1 MKALILYTNTGR
13 RACFCWKISLSWTYK
28 SWYWNYWARY
38 IKLCWEKHFQKKG
51 NKFRLLFHFSQ
62 EFIDKGIN
70 KNKLYSFSLPVH
82 SKFSKYVDKIKAKK
96 ELNLNPNMNH
106 IKLINIKF

>member
-1 MKALILYTNTGR
+1 MFCNIAQIIIFSILGDY
-13 RACFCWKISLSWTYK
+13 SP
-28 SWYWNYWARY
+28 
-38 IKLCWEKHFQKKG
+38 
-51 NKFRLLFHFSQ
+51 
-62 EFIDKGIN
+62 

>member
-1 MKALILYTNTGR
+1 MKALILYTNTG
-13 RACFCWKISLSWTYK
+13 AGHVSAGKSLYHELRNLDIETIELDTLNFAGK
-28 SWYWNYWARY
+28 STS
-38 IKLCWEKHFQKKG
+38 KKW

-70 KNKLYSFSLPVH
+70 LPVH

>member
-1 MKALILYTNTGR
+1 MKALILYTNTG
-13 RACFCWKISLSWTYK
+13 AGHVSAGKSLCHELRNLDIETIELDTLNFAGK
-28 SWYWNYWARY
+28 STS
-38 IKLCWEKHFQKKG
+38 KKG

-70 KNKLYSFSLPVH
+70 LPVH

>member
-1 MKALILYTNTGR
+1 MKALILYTNTG
-13 RACFCWKISLSWTYK
+13 AGHVSAGKSLYHELRNLDIETIELDTLNFAGK
-28 SWYWNYWARY
+28 STS
-38 IKLCWEKHFQKKG
+38 KKG

-82 SKFSKYVDKIKAKK
+82 SKISKYVDKIKAKK

>member
-1 MKALILYTNTGR
+1 MKALILYTNTDAGHVS
-13 RACFCWKISLSWTYK
+13 AGKSLYHELRNLDIETIELDTLNFAGK
-28 SWYWNYWARY
+28 STS
-38 IKLCWEKHFQKKG
+38 KKW

-62 EFIDKGIN
+62 EFIDNGIN
-70 KNKLYSFSLPVH
+70 KNKLYSFGLPVH
-82 SKFSKYVDKIKAKK
+82 SKISKYVDKIKAKK